1 MVEAIIFKNMLD
13 KGKIDKLEDE
23 CYGTDAWKHRIRSM
37 VPENG
42 AIPILF
48 LVFII
53 STPILLVSMI
63 LGLLKK

>member
-42 AIPILF
+42 AIPIF
-48 LVFII
+48 
-53 STPILLVSMI
+53 
-63 LGLLKK
+63 